1 MRLKPQRPGSREWL
15 DGGFA
20 PPFGFIAVAVELAMM
35 PATQRDGKLVA
46 DLAPKCTSLGKA
58 QVMGIAGPAAADKT
72 RLLSDMPDVLAI
84 AHPARTRGQL
94 SSTFPL
100 ISGC

>member
-1 MRLKPQRPGSREWL
+1 
-15 DGGFA
+15 
-20 PPFGFIAVAVELAMM
+20 MM
-35 PATQRDGKLVA
+35 AATQRNGEFIA

-58 QVMGIAGPAAADKT
+58 QVVRIAGSPAADKT